1 MDVKQMR
8 AGHMIMEEQ
17 PLMAALDGGSNIRG
31 LQARAG
37 P

>member
-1 MDVKQMR
+1 
-8 AGHMIMEEQ
+8 MIMEEQ

-37 P
+37 A